1 MRADTH
7 ARKELYGNLHYNFH
21 ENRPY
26 GPVKGNALPLH
37 IISVCKAY
45 AILRPADQSS
55 ELSKQLSAAGAL
67 LPSNRFFAGPLV
79 TQVLLYGAKAPP
91 AGYRLRL
98 AIASAGYRLRL
109 AIASGERLGVVSFGA
124 MNNSIYAISETIPC
138 GFTMPYSFI
147 KTAVADCAREFARPP
162 LTNSCKESR
171 SSAGTSYPL
180 YRRKFLDP
188 SVYHRLILLRQ

>member
-1 MRADTH
+1 MPGRNYTAIFITIST
-7 ARKELYGNLHYNFH
+7 RT
-21 ENRPY
+21 
-26 GPVKGNALPLH
+26 GPA
-37 IISVCKAY
+37 
-45 AILRPADQSS
+45 
-55 ELSKQLSAAGAL
+55 
-67 LPSNRFFAGPLV
+67 
-79 TQVLLYGAKAPP
+79 VLLKGTLFFCTSFQFARRMPFSDRQTSRVNSLSNYLQLGRFR
-91 AGYRLRL
+91 G
-98 AIASAGYRLRL
+98 AIASSLVHWLPRYFCMARKRLRL

-124 MNNSIYAISETIPC
+124 MNNSICAISETISC